1 MPTRHVLLAC
11 AVAVVWG
18 VNFVVID
25 VGLDSFPPLL
35 FAALRFTLV
44 ALPAVFF
51 VRRPGVGV
59 RWVLAVGVF
68 LSAGHFGLLFV
79 GMDQG
84 MPAGL
89 ASLVLQL
96 QAVFTVLL
104 AVSLLGERVAPGQ
117 VVGAAVAFAGIGV
130 IAGGRAEHV
139 PLVAVVLTIAAAA
152 SWGMGNVCTRR
163 ARARNAASLLVWSSL
178 VPPIP
183 LALLSLRFEGADA
196 LGAAFT
202 ELDLGGV
209 AALLYVVVLSTA
221 FGFGSWTWLLR
232 RHPASRVAPFTLLVP
247 IVGILSAWM
256 WLEETP
262 NATELAGALVVLIGL
277 ALTMRALRPPRR
289 VEVALT

>member
-11 AVAVVWG
+11 TVAVVWG

-35 FAALRFTLV
+35 FAAVRFALV

-51 VRRPGVGV
+51 VPRPGVGV
-59 RWVLAVGVF
+59 RWVVTVGVF
-68 LSAGHFGLLFV
+68 LSAAHFGLLFV
-79 GMDQG
+79 AMDEG

-104 AVSLLGERVAPGQ
+104 AVSLLGERITPGQ
-117 VVGAAVAFAGIGV
+117 IAGAAVAFAGIAI
-130 IAGGRAEHV
+130 IAAGRAEGV
-139 PLVAVVLTIAAAA
+139 PLIAVALTIAGAA
-152 SWGMGNVCTRR
+152 SWGIGNVSTRR
-163 ARARNAASLLVWSSL
+163 AQARNAASLLVWSSL

-183 LALLSLRFEGADA
+183 LALLSLQFEGADA
-196 LGAAFT
+196 MRGAFT
-202 ELDLGGV
+202 GLELGGV
-209 AALLYVVVLSTA
+209 AALLYVVVVSTA
-221 FGFGSWTWLLR
+221 FGFGTWTWLLK

-247 IVGILSAWM
+247 PVGILSAWVA
-256 WLEETP
+256 LDETP
-262 NATELAGALVVLIGL
+262 NAAELTGAGVVLVGL

-289 VEVALT
+289 LEVALT